1 MNVLAKHIESLLIN
15 HNCVI
20 VPELGGFVA
29 GYVPATYLEEEKL
42 FLPPKRS
49 VGFNPSLSLNDG
61 LLVQSYMYAY
71 DVNFPEATAMIEN
84 TVNDLKKELQNRGEV
99 SLGNIGKIYLSVDGR
114 YEFTHSESGILSP
127 DLYALDAF
135 TITPTDSKTTKLDV
149 EDEAEKAK
157 SKKSYILRINKQ
169 IVNYAAA
176 AVVAVFFY
184 IMWATPLSTISTT
197 SNVASIIPTPAQ
209 IEQVQQESQVDLETV
224 ADTLALP
231 VVAEVQ
237 ATPEENIEVICPEN
251 CFTIVLVSKV
261 SLKNA
266 NDHAQLLAS
275 EGFDKAK
282 VFQKGKMTRVIYN
295 TYSTQEEAYAHLSEL
310 KQQSEYFANAWILE
324 L

>member
-1 MNVLAKHIESLLIN
+1 
-15 HNCVI
+15 
-20 VPELGGFVA
+20 VA
-29 GYVPATYLEEEKL
+29 
-42 FLPPKRS
+42 
-49 VGFNPSLSLNDG
+49 
-61 LLVQSYMYAY
+61 
-71 DVNFPEATAMIEN
+71 
-84 TVNDLKKELQNRGEV
+84 
-99 SLGNIGKIYLSVDGR
+99 
-114 YEFTHSESGILSP
+114 
-127 DLYALDAF
+127 
-135 TITPTDSKTTKLDV
+135 
-149 EDEAEKAK
+149 
-157 SKKSYILRINKQ
+157 
-169 IVNYAAA
+169 
-176 AVVAVFFY
+176 
-184 IMWATPLSTISTT
+184 
-197 SNVASIIPTPAQ
+197 
-209 IEQVQQESQVDLETV
+209 LETV

-237 ATPEENIEVICPEN
+237 ATPEEKIEVICPEN

>member
-1 MNVLAKHIESLLIN
+1 MNVLAKHIESLLIS

-29 GYVPATYLEEEKL
+29 GYVPATYLAEEYL

-84 TVNDLKKELQNRGEV
+84 TVNELKKELQNRGEV
-99 SLGNIGKIYLSVDGR
+99 TLGNIGKIYLSVDGR
-114 YEFTHSESGILSP
+114 YEFAHSESGILSP
-127 DLYALDAF
+127 ELYALDAF
-135 TITPTDSKTTKLDV
+135 TITPAESKATNLDV
-149 EDEAEKAK
+149 EDEKESTR

-176 AVVAVFFY
+176 AVVAIFFY

-209 IEQVQQESQVDLETV
+209 VEQVQPESQVVLKAV
-224 ADTLALP
+224 ADTVASP
-231 VVAEVQ
+231 TVAEVQ
-237 ATPEENIEVICPEN
+237 SSDEESIEVVSPEN

-275 EGFDKAK
+275 EGFDGAK
-282 VFQKGKMTRVIYN
+282 VFEKGKMRRVIYN
-295 TYSTQEEAYAHLSEL
+295 TYSSQEEAYAHLSEL
-310 KQQSEYFANAWILE
+310 KQQSRHFANAWILE